1 MKSYLEYL
9 GKQVLVSFVDGDEL
23 QGKVTDAIDADETD
37 DGLPYMTIIPSVG
50 CLTGQFIGVDANEI
64 KSIKVIE

>member
-1 MKSYLEYL
+1 MSSVGGY
-9 GKQVLVSFVDGDEL
+9 EL
-23 QGKVTDAIDADETD
+23 QEKVTDAIDADETD

-50 CLTGQFIGVDANEI
+50 RLMGQFIGVDANEI